1 MPLQLYQSLQ
11 KAEKHD
17 ALPSV
22 IAYNR
27 IDGPGSS
34 LDLREF
40 QQTLWSLPIVPRDP
54 HKDVVAAWADRLPR
68 TVGIT
73 VDIGTIVELG
83 RWTQS

>member
-40 QQTLWSLPIVPRDP
+40 QQTLWSLPIVPREP
-54 HKDVVAAWADRLPR
+54 QTDVVAAWTNRLSR
-68 TVGIT
+68 NIGIT
-73 VDIGTIVELG
+73 LDIGTIVELG